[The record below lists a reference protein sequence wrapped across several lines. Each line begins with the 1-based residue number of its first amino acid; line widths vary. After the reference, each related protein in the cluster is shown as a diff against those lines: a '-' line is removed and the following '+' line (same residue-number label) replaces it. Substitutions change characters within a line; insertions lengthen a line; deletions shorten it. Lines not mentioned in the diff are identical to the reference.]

1 MNVIDTQFVDE
12 SINKQVKMEYFAQ
25 INNPSVLTL
34 AILKGNT
41 IIENNKKLEELKQK
55 EESTQKPTENEEK
68 IIDYPQNITNNVENV
83 TESEELQI
91 LDFRV
96 HVTQRQ
102 KFELREFLQVN
113 NIKFEPVPKNN

>member
-1 MNVIDTQFVDE
+1 M
-12 SINKQVKMEYFAQ
+12 
-25 INNPSVLTL
+25 
-34 AILKGNT
+34 
-41 IIENNKKLEELKQK
+41 
-55 EESTQKPTENEEK
+55 
-68 IIDYPQNITNNVENV
+68 ENV

>member
-1 MNVIDTQFVDE
+1 MLVEKTNRIKMKILTIDT
-12 SINKQVKMEYFAQ
+12 SSKN
-25 INNPSVLTL
+25 
-34 AILKGNT
+34 AIVV
-41 IIENNKKLEELKQK
+41 I
-55 EESTQKPTENEEK
+55 TENEEK